1 LALDKLGRKTT
12 ARKLFRELLAYAK
25 KLYQTGAK
33 IEYFATSL
41 PTMLLFEEDLQKCQQ
56 TAATFLMAQA
66 SLGLGQQQAARKLLK
81 KVLQLDRSHAQAAD
95 LMEATL

>member
-1 LALDKLGRKTT
+1 MAQAHLGLNRRAKAKAL
-12 ARKLFRELLAYAK
+12 
-25 KLYQTGAK
+25 
-33 IEYFATSL
+33 
-41 PTMLLFEEDLQKCQQ
+41 P
-56 TAATFLMAQA
+56 AATFLMAQA